1 MNGIFYG
8 VSVGPG
14 DPELLTLKAVRIIKS
29 CPVVAAPRTKGG
41 NMLAFSIAEQVVDM
55 AGKTVIPL
63 DFPMKSDRT
72 AQHENH
78 CRIAEQLAVHLANGQ
93 DTAMLN
99 IGDVSLYS
107 SCAYIAAELVKMGFE
122 TKMCAGVPSFC
133 AAAAELN
140 IPLSE
145 GSEPLTIIPAQY
157 KDAQDLVGRDGTKVI
172 MKSGKKLSE
181 IKEML
186 SDSGTVFAVENC
198 GFPEQRLYRDIGEIA
213 DCGYLTVMI
222 VK

>member
-1 MNGIFYG
+1 MPGTFYG

-14 DPELLTLKAVRIIKS
+14 DPELLTLKAVRIIKE
-29 CPVVAAPRTKGG
+29 CPVIAAPRTKSG
-41 NMLAFSIAEQVVDM
+41 NMIALSIAGQVVDM
-55 AGKTVIPL
+55 TGKTVIPL
-63 DFPMKSDRT
+63 DFPMKQDST

-78 CRIAEQLAVHLANGQ
+78 CRIVEQLAVYLGNGQ
-93 DTAMLN
+93 DIAMLS

-107 SCAYIAAELVKMGFE
+107 SCTYIAAELVKMGFE

-145 GSEPLTIIPAQY
+145 GSEPLTIIPAQHE
-157 KDAQDLVGRDGTKVI
+157 AAREMLGRGGTGVI
-172 MKSGKKLSE
+172 MKSGSKLSE

-186 SDSGTVFAVENC
+186 SGGETVFAAENC
-198 GFPEQRLYRDIGEIA
+198 GLPEQKLYRHIDEIT

>member
-1 MNGIFYG
+1 MPGIFYG
-8 VSVGPG
+8 VSVGPD
-14 DPELLTLKAVRIIKS
+14 DPELLTLKAVRIINA
-29 CPVVAAPRTKGG
+29 CPVIAAPRTKNG
-41 NMLAFSIAEQVVDM
+41 NMIALSVAVQTVDLT
-55 AGKTVIPL
+55 GKTIIPL
-63 DFPMKSDRT
+63 DFPMKPDST

-78 CRIAEQLAVHLANGQ
+78 CRIAEQLAVYLGNGQ

-107 SCAYIAAELVKMGFE
+107 SCTYIAAELAEMGFE

-133 AAAAELN
+133 ATAAELN

-145 GSEPLTIIPAQY
+145 GSKPLTIIPAQY
-157 KDAQDLVGRDGTKVI
+157 EAAREMLGRDGTAVI
-172 MKSGKKLSE
+172 MKSGRKLSE

-186 SDSGTVFAVENC
+186 SGSETVFAAENC
-198 GFPEQRLYRDIGEIA
+198 GLPGQRLYHNIDEIR